1 MEHKKLSVQVD
12 GELSQEVETYCD
24 VYSVDTQDVIET
36 ALSEYLEERQPLM
49 QELIEGY
56 TEMASINSEICQEFS
71 ASECEAYLH
80 IVK

>member
-1 MEHKKLSVQVD
+1 MEQKKLSVQVD
-12 GELSQEVETYCD
+12 GNLSREVEAYCSM
-24 VYSVDTQDVIET
+24 YAIDTQQVIES
-36 ALSEYLEERQPLM
+36 ALSEYLEQHQPLM
-49 QELIEGY
+49 EELIEGY

>member
-1 MEHKKLSVQVD
+1 MEQKKLSVQVD
-12 GELSQEVETYCD
+12 GNLSREVETYCD
-24 VYSVDTQDVIET
+24 IYAVDTQAVIES
-36 ALSEYLEERQPLM
+36 ALSEYMAQHQPM
-49 QELIEGY
+49 MRELIEGY